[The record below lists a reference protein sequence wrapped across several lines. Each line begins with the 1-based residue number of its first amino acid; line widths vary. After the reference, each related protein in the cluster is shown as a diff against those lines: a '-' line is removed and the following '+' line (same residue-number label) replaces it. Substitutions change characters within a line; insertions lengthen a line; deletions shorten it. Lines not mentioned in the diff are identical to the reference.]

1 MVNQRM
7 PSVMSES
14 DLKEQRP
21 KQATAL
27 SRVLEPIRIQLTIS
41 ALLSALGA
49 MLSLLPLALIAWW
62 VQAIYFA
69 RTTSAIADSP
79 DLITFAAM
87 GVGSLLLGVLLIT
100 AAELLAHVADHKI
113 TGQLQ
118 QQIAQQLTQVP
129 LGWFSQ
135 RSSGEI
141 KQAMQDDIGLL
152 HSLTAHFYPAVGRAV
167 GAMLF
172 AAIYL
177 LMMDWRLA
185 LVSFLPFLGF
195 LLFLKHAM
203 QSSEARIPDFA
214 AQLGQMN
221 SATVE
226 FSQAIP
232 VLKTF
237 AQSGQAS
244 TGYQQAVRAF
254 AQAFKE
260 FTRPLVKSMAHAHA
274 MVAPIT
280 VLGVVIFAAAFMSY
294 MGWMDAIDVLPFVL
308 VAPAICAPVLLL
320 HTLLHDLQGSQAA
333 AQRILDVLETPVLPQ
348 LQPNRCTE
356 IQDSTVQFE
365 QVSYA
370 YAEQKVL
377 SNVDLTLKAGTVT
390 AIVGPSGAGKSTIAQ
405 LLLRFFDPTT
415 GVIRLGGV
423 DIRHLDSSSLY
434 QQIGFVLQETRLIH
448 ATIAENIALGRVG
461 ATQAE
466 IEAAAQA
473 ANIHERIMAL
483 PQQYQS
489 VIGEDLQLSGGERQR
504 ISIARAILLDPAVL
518 VLDEATAAAD
528 IENEIAI
535 QQALAKFAQ
544 GRTLLVIAHRLD
556 SIMHADHIVVLDQG
570 CIVQQGTHQAL
581 LAQQGVY
588 AQLWSHSMQHPIAE
602 GEITC

>member
-1 MVNQRM
+1 
-7 PSVMSES
+7 MSER
-14 DLKEQRP
+14 DAKEQRP
-21 KQATAL
+21 KQITAL
-27 SRVLEPIRIQLTIS
+27 SRILDPIRVQLIFS

-49 MLSLLPLALIAWW
+49 MLSLLPLALIAGLI
-62 VQAIYFA
+62 QAIYLGTHTHFLSDS
-69 RTTSAIADSP
+69 TNMITLAIVG
-79 DLITFAAM
+79 L
-87 GVGSLLLGVLLIT
+87 GSLLLGVLSIT
-100 AAELLAHVADHKI
+100 AAEFVAHIADHKI

-118 QQIAQQLTQVP
+118 QQIAKQLTQVP

-167 GAMLF
+167 GAMVS

-177 LMMDWRLA
+177 LIMDWRLA
-185 LVSFLPFLGF
+185 LISFLPFLGF
-195 LLFLKHAM
+195 LLFLRHAM
-203 QSSEARIPDFA
+203 KSSEARIPDFA
-214 AQLGQMN
+214 SQLGQMN

-226 FSQAIP
+226 FTAAMP
-232 VLKTF
+232 VVKTF

-244 TGYQQAVRAF
+244 SGYQHAVNAF
-254 AQAFKE
+254 AQAFRE

-280 VLGVVIFAAAFMSY
+280 VLGVVIFSAAVMSY
-294 MGWMDAIDVLPFVL
+294 MGWIEAVEVLPFVL

-333 AQRILDVLETPVLPQ
+333 AQRILNLLETPILVELPADQ
-348 LQPNRCTE
+348 GAH

-370 YAEQKVL
+370 YAEQNVL
-377 SNVDLTLKAGTVT
+377 TEFDLTMKPGTVT

-423 DIRHLDSSSLY
+423 DIRQMDSCSLY
-434 QQIGFVLQETRLIH
+434 QHIGFVLQETRLIH
-448 ATIAENIALGRVG
+448 ATIAENIALGRAL
-461 ATQAE
+461 ATQDE
-466 IEAAAQA
+466 IETAAKA

-483 PQQYQS
+483 PKQYQS

-504 ISIARAILLDPAVL
+504 ISIARAILLDPPVL

-528 IENEIAI
+528 IDNEIAI
-535 QQALAKFAQ
+535 QQALAQFAQ

-570 CIVQQGTHQAL
+570 RIAEQGKHHALLEQQGL
-581 LAQQGVY
+581 Y
-588 AQLWSHSMQHPIAE
+588 AQLWSHATHQPRSE
-602 GEITC
+602 GEATC